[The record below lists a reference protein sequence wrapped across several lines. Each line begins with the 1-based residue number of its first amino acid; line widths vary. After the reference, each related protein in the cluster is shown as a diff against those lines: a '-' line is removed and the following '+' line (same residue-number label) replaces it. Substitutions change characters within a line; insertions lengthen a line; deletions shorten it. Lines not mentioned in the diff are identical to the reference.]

1 MGELGRGIAVI
12 MALSDEVTIRE
23 GNPGDPGTVVRM
35 VKYFSA

>member
-1 MGELGRGIAVI
+1 VI

-35 VKYFSA
+35 VKYLSA